1 MKKLTQF
8 SLVVAFFCLLAT
20 PQSLA
25 QEQPAQELSI
35 YVKALNK
42 YAEWIKKFEPE
53 TDTLYFEELR
63 GITTLFPKEVDG
75 LKIEILTGRNQRKI
89 YTEHDGELLQR
100 KMTPVKVTG
109 KELEIGSIHYQGRL
123 DAQRGVILSLS
134 KWSAVIFA
142 YNPETETFE
151 YARFENC

>member
-1 MKKLTQF
+1 MKKLAQF
-8 SLVVAFFCLLAT
+8 SLVVAFLSLLAAPKT
-20 PQSLA
+20 IA

-89 YTEHDGELLQR
+89 YTDHAGSLIQR

-109 KELEIGSIHYQGRL
+109 KELEIGLIPYQGRL

-134 KWSAVIFA
+134 KWHAVIFA

-151 YARFENC
+151 YDRFENR